1 MKNRIV
7 CLLAIV
13 FTAISYGQGVEV
25 KKELTAQEKIATLSS
40 EFKFSPEQKT
50 FLEKYLTLDKALKG
64 QDATKES
71 IASKQL
77 KMERQLVELFP
88 SKVVTEI
95 RRLNKKDPKN
105 LTKKDIGM

>member
-13 FTAISYGQGVEV
+13 FTAISYGQGAEV

-50 FLEKYLTLDKALKG
+50 FLENYLTLDKALKR
-64 QDATKES
+64 QDATKEA
-71 IASKQL
+71 IASEQL
-77 KMERQLVELFP
+77 KMEGQLVKLFP
-88 SKVVTEI
+88 AELVTEI
-95 RRLNKKDPKN
+95 RRLNKKDPKKI
-105 LTKKDIGM
+105 TKKDLGF